1 MRGCPKSSTRPWSP
15 GNLLDFHDP
24 TTCRRARITRLKET
38 GLSPARYMPAARV
51 GCAKAWLQRAG
62 RPLERIAE
70 RSGSGSVDALQRA
83 FATCV
88 GASPR
93 DYRARFGQP
102 RRANPKTSVS
112 GNATRMAPA
121 ESCTMHRI

>member
-1 MRGCPKSSTRPWSP
+1 MAAKSHPRDLGRQVIASISTIRRSAAAQGSHASKRPGS
-15 GNLLDFHDP
+15 H
-24 TTCRRARITRLKET
+24 
-38 GLSPARYMPAARV
+38 PARYVPAARV
-51 GCAKAWLQRAG
+51 GRAKAWLQRAD

-83 FATCV
+83 FATCI

-112 GNATRMAPA
+112 GNATRLAPA